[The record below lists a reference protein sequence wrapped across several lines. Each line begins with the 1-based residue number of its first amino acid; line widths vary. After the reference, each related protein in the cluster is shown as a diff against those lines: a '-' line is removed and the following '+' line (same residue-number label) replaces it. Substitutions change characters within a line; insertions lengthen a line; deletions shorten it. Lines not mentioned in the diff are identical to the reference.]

1 MKSMGKER
9 MTNPWFTWLHK
20 EYGQGKDDYC
30 LTPGLPGYMKSM
42 GKERMTTPWF
52 TLVHEEYGQ
61 GKDDCPLVY
70 LGTLRVWARKGW
82 LPPGFPGY
90 MKSMGKE
97 RMTAP
102 GLPGYMKSMGKERIV
117 VPWFTW
123 VHEEYDKGK
132 DVCSLLYLVVTW
144 RVWARK
150 GCLSPGYMKSKIK
163 ERMSTPWFIWLYEE

>member
-42 GKERMTTPWF
+42 GKERITNPWFTWVHESMGKERMTTPWF

-70 LGTLRVWARKGW
+70 LGTLRVWARKG
-82 LPPGFPGY
+82 
-90 MKSMGKE
+90 
-97 RMTAP
+97 
-102 GLPGYMKSMGKERIV
+102 
-117 VPWFTW
+117 
-123 VHEEYDKGK
+123 
-132 DVCSLLYLVVTW
+132 
-144 RVWARK
+144 
-150 GCLSPGYMKSKIK
+150 
-163 ERMSTPWFIWLYEE
+163 